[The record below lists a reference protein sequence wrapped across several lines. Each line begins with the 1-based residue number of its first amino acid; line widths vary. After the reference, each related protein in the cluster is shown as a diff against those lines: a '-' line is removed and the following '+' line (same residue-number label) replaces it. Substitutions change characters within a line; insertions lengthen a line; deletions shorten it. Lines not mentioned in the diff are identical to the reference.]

1 MRILRDKVFFKII
14 GMLTLIVGLALL
26 PCIFISAKLDSY
38 ETTTSLFSVSLIY
51 IFIGSFLLSRLKSHK
66 FKLKTYEG
74 FFVSTL
80 CWVYCSLLG
89 SLPFFF
95 AGNDYTF
102 IQSLFEATAGFTTTG
117 CTVMDLDTM
126 PKGLIAW
133 RAISNWVGGM
143 GILVLVVS
151 VLPALGIGG
160 QSIAST
166 ETTGPSIEKVGGK
179 FSSTGR
185 FLYVTYSLFSI
196 VEFILLAAGPLSP
209 FDAFI
214 NTCSSISTVGLL
226 VTNAN
231 AQAFSTVYIRAVI
244 IIFTLLSSMNYTLY
258 YYMINGRKKALVGNA
273 EVRAFWL
280 IIIIATILITFD
292 LLHEKIYT
300 NAFLAFKDS
309 ISQVISFI
317 STSGYFVCDYAEWP
331 TFTVVVLFT
340 LLLIGG
346 CSMSTSGSLKVIRV
360 AVLFKLIGRSI
371 FKQIHPNAVKAVK
384 ISGKAIS
391 AERVGE
397 ITAHILLYFVV
408 LFFSCIVLGLNNLDM
423 ETTLT
428 TAIGTFTNTGIA
440 LGGPGVSGFYGT
452 FSNFSLFYL
461 SFLMI
466 VGRLEMFAV
475 IILFTK
481 SFRQV
486 NKPEQL

>member
-1 MRILRDKVFFKII
+1 MRILKDKVFFKII

-26 PCIFISAKLDSY
+26 PCVFISVSADSY
-38 ETTTSLFSVSLIY
+38 ETSTSLFSVSIFY
-51 IFIGSFLLSRLKSHK
+51 IFVGSFLLSRLKSHK

-74 FFVSTL
+74 FFISTL

-89 SLPFFF
+89 SVPFFV

-126 PKGLIAW
+126 PKGLISW

-196 VEFILLAAGPLSP
+196 VEFILLAIGPLTP

-214 NTCSSISTVGLL
+214 NTCSSISTGGLL
-226 VTNAN
+226 VTTAN
-231 AQAFSTVYIRAVI
+231 AEAFTTVYIRSVI

-258 YYMINGRKKALVGNA
+258 YYMINGRKKALTGNA

-280 IIIIATILITFD
+280 IIIIATFLITFD
-292 LLHEKIYT
+292 LLHENTYT
-300 NAFLAFKDS
+300 NAFLALKDS
-309 ISQVISFI
+309 LSQVISFI
-317 STSGYFVCDYAEWP
+317 STSGYYVCDYAEWP

-360 AVLFKLIGRSI
+360 AVLFKLIKRSI

-391 AERVGE
+391 AEKVAE
-397 ITAHILLYFVV
+397 ITAHVLLYFVV
-408 LFFSCIVLGLNNLDM
+408 LFFSCIILGLNNLDM
-423 ETTLT
+423 ETTIT

-440 LGGPGVSGFYGT
+440 LGGPGVSGYYGM
-452 FSNFSLFYL
+452 FSNFSLLYL

-486 NKPEQL
+486 NRPEQL

>member
-1 MRILRDKVFFKII
+1 MRILRDKAFFKII
-14 GMLTLIVGLALL
+14 GMLTLIEGLALL
-26 PCIFISAKLDSY
+26 PCIFISARYDSY
-38 ETTTSLFSVSLIY
+38 DTTTSLFSVSIIY
-51 IFIGSFLLSRLKSHK
+51 IFIGSFLLTRLKSHK

-74 FFVSTL
+74 FFISTL

-89 SLPFFF
+89 SAPFYF
-95 AGNDYTF
+95 AGNDYSF
-102 IQSLFEATAGFTTTG
+102 IQSLFESTAGFTTTG
-117 CTVMDLDTM
+117 CTVMDLDLM
-126 PKGLIAW
+126 PKGLIVW

-166 ETTGPSIEKVGGK
+166 ETTGPSLEKVGGK

-196 VEFILLAAGPLSP
+196 VEFILLAVGPLST

-214 NTCSSISTVGLL
+214 NTCSSISTGGLL
-226 VTNAN
+226 VTTENA
-231 AQAFSTVYIRAVI
+231 AAFTTVYVRSVV

-258 YYMINGRKKALVGNA
+258 YFMLNGRKKALTSNA
-273 EVRAFWL
+273 EVKGFWL
-280 IIIIATILITFD
+280 IIVIATILIMLD
-292 LLHEKIYT
+292 LMHEKVYS
-300 NAFLAFKDS
+300 NAFLALKDS
-309 ISQVISFI
+309 LSQVISFI
-317 STSGYFVCDYAEWP
+317 STSGYYVCDYAHWP
-331 TFTVVVLFT
+331 TFTVVILFT

-360 AVLFKLIGRSI
+360 IVFFKLIARSI

-384 ISGKAIS
+384 ISGKAVP
-391 AERVGE
+391 AEKVGE
-397 ITAHILLYFVV
+397 ITAHILLYFIVV
-408 LFFSCIVLGLNNLDM
+408 FFSCFVLGLNNMDM
-423 ETTLT
+423 EATITTV
-428 TAIGTFTNTGIA
+428 IGTFTNTGIA
-440 LGGPGVSGFYGT
+440 FGGPGVSGYYGM
-452 FSNFSLFYL
+452 FSNFSLLYL

-486 NKPEQL
+486 NRPEQI